1 MSCAAPV
8 GRHVSLKNLMLE
20 CPGWTPAAAERAFE
34 RVAFQWGGTRVYMK
48 PQACKRPCSENG
60 PSRGGAAHLAAAIE
74 AAILAEGGAAVHVK
88 AVLVALIGGR
98 VWVDG

>member
-20 CPGWTPAAAERAFE
+20 CPGWTPAAAERAYE

-48 PQACKRPCSENG
+48 PQACRRPCPKRG

-74 AAILAEGGAAVHVK
+74 AAILAEGGGAETVTAILT
-88 AVLVALIGGR
+88 AVLGTR
-98 VWVDG
+98 VWVDR